1 MKHQTERGFDMCDT
15 EIIQRLLETN
25 EKMQRSNDRKFLA
38 LVVIYLLTV
47 VGFFVYLTMAPISMR
62 LEAKDVVS
70 SEISQSGK

>member
-1 MKHQTERGFDMCDT
+1 MCDT

-62 LEAKDVVS
+62 LEAQDVVS

>member
-1 MKHQTERGFDMCDT
+1 MCDT
-15 EIIQRLLETN
+15 DIIQRLLETN

-62 LEAKDVVS
+62 LEAQDVVS